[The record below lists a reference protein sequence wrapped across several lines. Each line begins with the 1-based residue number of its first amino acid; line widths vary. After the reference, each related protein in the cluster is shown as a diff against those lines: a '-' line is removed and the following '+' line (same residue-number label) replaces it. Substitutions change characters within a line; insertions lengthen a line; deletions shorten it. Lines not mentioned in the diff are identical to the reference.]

1 MRYEAATSSPGRVT
15 HLKILGAQKLHHF
28 DVRVL
33 LIQVF
38 FFRRCKEVRDHASIS
53 LARNDLQNI
62 LQVYWAYNLL

>member
-38 FFRRCKEVRDHASIS
+38 FFSP
-53 LARNDLQNI
+53 LQRS
-62 LQVYWAYNLL
+62 